1 MSSRTPSRLR
11 VTIARAGLSVLVLA
25 ACADDAPTPTGLDR
39 ALTPRVEMDAHRGS
53 LPLHVAL
60 ARMRRATARYHDLNA
75 ALSDGFVF
83 LHGCE
88 VRPDEGPAGVL
99 YVHFERLLDGRI
111 DPAEPDALL
120 YEPTGEGKF
129 TLVGAELAIPY
140 TQWTEPEPPEFF
152 GAEFQPE
159 DEFGVWG
166 LHVWIWRRNPEG
178 MFAESNP
185 RVSC

>member
-1 MSSRTPSRLR
+1 MPARFPNRIR
-11 VTIARAGLSVLVLA
+11 AMIACAGLSVLVLA
-25 ACADDAPTPTGLDR
+25 ACTDDGLPPTAPD
-39 ALTPRVEMDAHRGS
+39 LTLAPGAELDAHRGAFR
-53 LPLHVAL
+53 LRMAL

-75 ALSDGFVF
+75 ALADGFVF

-88 VRPDEGPAGVL
+88 IRPDEGPAGIL
-99 YVHFERLLDGRI
+99 YVHPERLVDGRI
-111 DPAEPDALL
+111 DPSKPDALL
-120 YEPTGEGKF
+120 YEANGSGKHK
-129 TLVGAELAIPY
+129 LVGAELAIPY

-166 LHVWIWRRNPEG
+166 LHVWIWRWNPRG
-178 MFAESNP
+178 MFAEANP

>member
-1 MSSRTPSRLR
+1 MPSRTPNRLR
-11 VTIARAGLSVLVLA
+11 VMLACAGLSVLVLA
-25 ACADDAPTPTGLDR
+25 ACTEDARTPTGPDL
-39 ALTPRVEMDAHRGS
+39 AVTPRAEMDAHRGG
-53 LPLHVAL
+53 LRLRVAL
-60 ARMRRATARYHDLNA
+60 ARMRRATARYQDLNA
-75 ALSDGFVF
+75 ALADGFVF

-111 DPAEPDALL
+111 DPSKPDALL
-120 YEPTGEGKF
+120 YEPGGEGRLR
-129 TLVGAELAIPY
+129 LVGAELAIPY